1 MNGNGVRYIE
11 KISDMYGIED
21 AIKAD
26 LLSIVDKIDEQLE
39 PWCWEDI
46 EYAIDFFYTKKSD
59 RNYPKVVQVRA
70 ILNANRHDK
79 RSNFNAQRDF
89 YEKGVVIP
97 STKIRA
103 ISDVFLKVC
112 RIAHKEGIL
121 YSDYFALKEGL
132 EFGNKTYIKD
142 GRLYSK
148 RYDWDDMLEDAK
160 HRFPDTF
167 GMFKNLTLME
177 QFAFAYKLGTL
188 KIGE

>member
-89 YEKGVVIP
+89 YEKGVVMP

-103 ISDVFLKVC
+103 ISDVFLSVC

-121 YSDYFALKEGL
+121 CSDYFTLNEGL
-132 EFGNKTYIKD
+132 EFGNKTYVKD
-142 GRLYSK
+142 GRLCSK
-148 RYDWDDMLEDAK
+148 RWDWDDMLEDAK